1 MPLQLKPVE
10 PMRGARWVIDAFRL
24 FLRRPLALTLLFV
37 AFFVASTLVAAVLP
51 FVGSLLQLASLP
63 MLSLGFMV
71 AAQSALLGG
80 PVHPGQFFEP
90 LRGDAER
97 RRALLW
103 LCLLYGVAAFAI
115 LMLCSWVSGDALGRL
130 QTLMAS
136 GEVTPQ
142 QVDALLEEPGVA
154 AGALLLLVLG
164 SALTVPFWH
173 APALVHWGGQGVAQ
187 ALFSSTLALWRT
199 KGAFTLYG
207 LTWTALTLLAG
218 AGSALLFGLFGA
230 HGLATLVALPLGLV
244 FSTVFYV
251 SLLFVFN
258 DTFGHAPGDRPLDRP
273 PGSDAAATPPA

>member
-103 LCLLYGVAAFAI
+103 LCLLYGLAAFAI
-115 LMLCSWVSGDALGRL
+115 LMLCSWVSGDALSRL
-130 QTLMAS
+130 QTLMVS
-136 GEVTPQ
+136 GDVTPQ
-142 QVDALLEEPGVA
+142 QFVNMNWPPDYATSNGLPENYDP
-154 AGALLLLVLG
+154 
-164 SALTVPFWH
+164 
-173 APALVHWGGQGVAQ
+173 
-187 ALFSSTLALWRT
+187 RT
-199 KGAFTLYG
+199 WVVEYPK
-207 LTWTALTLLAG
+207 
-218 AGSALLFGLFGA
+218 
-230 HGLATLVALPLGLV
+230 
-244 FSTVFYV
+244 
-251 SLLFVFN
+251 
-258 DTFGHAPGDRPLDRP
+258 
-273 PGSDAAATPPA
+273 